1 MTDTPVSIEHKLVT
15 AGLRP
20 TRQRMIIA
28 NWLFSGGDKHFTAE
42 DIHNDMLK
50 SEDRVSLATIYNT
63 LGTFTEAGLLHT
75 VNAEA
80 GRVFY
85 DTNTRPHYHIYDT
98 YGQHLTDIDVSELD
112 MIALPTLP
120 DGQEIDHIDIII
132 RTKPRTS

>member
-1 MTDTPVSIEHKLVT
+1 MTDTSVSIEQRLVT

-28 NWLFSGGDKHFTAE
+28 GWLFAGTDKHFTAE
-42 DIHNDMLK
+42 DVHNDMLR
-50 SEDRVSLATIYNT
+50 SENRVSLATIYNT

-85 DTNTRPHYHIYDT
+85 DTNTRPHYHIYDAQR
-98 YGQHLTDIDVSELD
+98 QHLTDIDVAELK
-112 MIALPTLP
+112 MVNMPTLP
-120 DGQEIDHIDIII
+120 NGQEIEHIDVII
-132 RTKPRTS
+132 RTKQSGT